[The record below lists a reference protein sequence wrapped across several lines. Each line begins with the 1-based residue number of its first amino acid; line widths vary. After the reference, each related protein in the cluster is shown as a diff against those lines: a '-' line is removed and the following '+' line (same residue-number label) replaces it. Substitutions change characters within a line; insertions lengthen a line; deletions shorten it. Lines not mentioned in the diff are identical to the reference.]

1 MLTYTDFCLKLVKI
15 IKDEKIESSTLKTL
29 VDETI
34 DLLEKQQPP
43 IDQYEEEVIAKELQ
57 FYRTECQYLNKLR
70 ISLQIQVKQL
80 QRQLF
85 EEKEANSELI
95 NILKTQKQEQL
106 LNQIK
111 PEGLNNIIQ
120 RNEPS
125 KLTNRQPKDCIFF
138 FYFICIQNL
147 VLLRDNLYY
156 LKLLN
161 RQIKNI
167 RTPLL
172 EQQDPKNL
180 KELFD
185 QCVQQLYRDNCMKG
199 NHIKKNKQS
208 CSRDHS
214 GQFQLAEEEKDV
226 TFSKLNIKTLT
237 EKFFLSPHFIRMIE
251 AQIFDIKCCNNMA
264 CLYNLREPQQC
275 TEILQNQNE
284 SKVSQIPKK
293 IPQFRQD
300 HRSKS
305 VGRHDDLKLQY
316 QYLFADVLRLER
328 ELCGTPKQNKS
339 RYIELSN
346 QLKDARE
353 KLYQLQCRILN

>member
-43 IDQYEEEVIAKELQ
+43 IDQYEEVIAKELQ

-125 KLTNRQPKDCIFF
+125 KLTNRQPKDQFSIT
-138 FYFICIQNL
+138 QRQP
-147 VLLRDNLYY
+147 LLPQTAKQSQRAPHLTIE
-156 LKLLN
+156 
-161 RQIKNI
+161 IKNI

-199 NHIKKNKQS
+199 NHIKKNRQS

-226 TFSKLNIKTLT
+226 IFSKLNIKTLT
-237 EKFFLSPHFIRMIE
+237 EKFFLNPHFIRMIE
-251 AQIFDIKCCNNMA
+251 AQIFDIKCCNNVA
-264 CLYNLREPQQC
+264 CLYNIREPQQT
-275 TEILQNQNE
+275 TEVLQNQNE
-284 SKVSQIPKK
+284 SKVLQIPKK
-293 IPQFRQD
+293 ISQFRQD

-305 VGRHDDLKLQY
+305 VGRHDDQKLQY

-328 ELCGTPKQNKS
+328 ELCGTPKQNKT

-346 QLKDARE
+346 QLKDARD
-353 KLYQLQCRILN
+353 KLYQLQCKILN